1 MKSFLFS
8 YFVFVCECVC
18 EPGKV
23 CNIFLFVFPFVDCLT
38 LPLPSLPL
46 SLFVC
51 HTCCRWRC
59 HNTLIRV
66 IYNTFVLASV
76 RLAAAAATDADAGRS
91 QVPGLAAARQLYC
104 ILSRGGKGSVP
115 SLFGSATLSCSFKKI
130 DSNNKL
136 ELSLRRERDFD

>member
-1 MKSFLFS
+1 MAWSNLLIEVILVFLFS
-8 YFVFVCECVC
+8 LLCLCVC

-23 CNIFLFVFPFVDCLT
+23 CNIFLFVFPFVDCLALL
-38 LPLPSLPL
+38 LPPSLSL

-76 RLAAAAATDADAGRS
+76 RLAAAAATDADADAGRS
-91 QVPGLAAARQLYC
+91 QVPGLAAAR
-104 ILSRGGKGSVP
+104 
-115 SLFGSATLSCSFKKI
+115 
-130 DSNNKL
+130 
-136 ELSLRRERDFD
+136 